1 MSRFSSDVDARGWL
15 AGEDLG
21 DAMPRCEWCDEE
33 TTLRDPFLGV
43 PKCGACQE
51 RDEEA
56 AFDAANDRAGAPDG
70 RAALIAD
77 GYRVNREGRR

>member
-1 MSRFSSDVDARGWL
+1 MWASDMDHAGFL
-15 AGEDLG
+15 ACEDLG
-21 DAMPRCEWCDEE
+21 DAMPRCEWCDAE
-33 TTLRDPFLGV
+33 TALVDAFLGV

-56 AFDAANDRAGAPDG
+56 AFDRLYDRAGAPDD
-70 RAALIAD
+70 RAAQIAD